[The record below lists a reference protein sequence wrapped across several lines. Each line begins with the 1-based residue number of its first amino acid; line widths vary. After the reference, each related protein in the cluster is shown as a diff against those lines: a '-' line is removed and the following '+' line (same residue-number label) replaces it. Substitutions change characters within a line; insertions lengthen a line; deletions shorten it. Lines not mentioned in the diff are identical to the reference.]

1 MTKNEKLPEYPK
13 LYWPADEY
21 SWERE
26 RANYWESRC
35 RLAVRELKHMA
46 AQDSGKIGSTARADC
61 MAVMAKLV
69 LKAIGPLPDKQ
80 P

>member
-1 MTKNEKLPEYPK
+1 MNEKLPEYPK

-35 RLAVRELKHMA
+35 RLAVEALDQIRSFMSNISDAEYA
-46 AQDSGKIGSTARADC
+46 ADN
-61 MAVMAKLV
+61 V
-69 LKAIGPLPDKQ
+69 LRAIGPLPEKQ